1 MIEGFDHVDKNVSLL
16 INAQGLEGSLR
27 AKNDGCTII
36 GSGEHGSN
44 GEPINDFVIPQD
56 ELGIGKRHLIIKY
69 NLDNGDYYM
78 RDLGDGSGTFVRL
91 DQPLELKHGFI
102 ISFGDSHM
110 IVNFFQTTPSEA
122 NYMSSAQ
129 AQNRTYEKI
138 QLKFID
144 GPKTDKV
151 FEFDTS

>member
-1 MIEGFDHVDKNVSLL
+1 MQYFNAEQDPLNNDFVSGTGLVIPDSEVQRANQLRIDVIEGFDHVDKNVSLL

-36 GSGEHGSN
+36 GSGEHGPN

-78 RDLGDGSGTFVRL
+78 RDLGDGSGTFVPVSYTHLRAH
-91 DQPLELKHGFI
+91 E
-102 ISFGDSHM
+102 
-110 IVNFFQTTPSEA
+110 T
-122 NYMSSAQ
+122 
-129 AQNRTYEKI
+129 
-138 QLKFID
+138 
-144 GPKTDKV
+144 
-151 FEFDTS
+151 

>member
-1 MIEGFDHVDKNVSLL
+1 ML

-27 AKNDGCTII
+27 NKNDGCTII
-36 GSGEHGSN
+36 GSGEAGQN

-69 NLDNGDYYM
+69 NMDNGDYYM

-91 DQPLELKHGFI
+91 DIPLVLKHGFI

-110 IVNFFQTTPSEA
+110 IVNFH
-122 NYMSSAQ
+122 
-129 AQNRTYEKI
+129 
-138 QLKFID
+138 
-144 GPKTDKV
+144 
-151 FEFDTS
+151 